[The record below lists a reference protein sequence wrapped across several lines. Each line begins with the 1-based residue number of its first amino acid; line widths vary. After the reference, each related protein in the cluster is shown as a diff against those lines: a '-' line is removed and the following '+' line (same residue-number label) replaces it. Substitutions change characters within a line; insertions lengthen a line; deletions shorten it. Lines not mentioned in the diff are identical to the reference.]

1 MTTIISFIST
11 HSVELSVALV
21 FILALLYFV
30 FLAKDKKVQL
40 AKIALYFVAWA
51 EKEYGG
57 KTGEIKYA
65 AVVAQLYKYIPT
77 VLRPFISAAFIGEV
91 IETAVTK
98 LKEILKNGANLDSYF
113 VENYLEG
120 VDPGSPTAK

>member
-77 VLRPFISAAFIGEV
+77 VLRPFISAAFISEA
-91 IETAVTK
+91 IETAVKK
-98 LKEILKNGANLDSYF
+98 LKDVLERGATLDSYF